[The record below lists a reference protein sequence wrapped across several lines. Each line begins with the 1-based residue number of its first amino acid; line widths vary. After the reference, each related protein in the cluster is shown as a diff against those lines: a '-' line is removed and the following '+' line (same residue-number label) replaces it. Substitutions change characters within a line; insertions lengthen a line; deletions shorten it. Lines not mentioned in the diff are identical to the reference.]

1 MIGERPD
8 AGCLLRADHAQMA
21 RILIA
26 ANGSPSAAHA
36 VTVGVDFA
44 AAQGE
49 AVTFL
54 HVVAPAFARPGRLAA
69 ATLLNPRPYREDEV
83 ALKAAA
89 ALACEAGVEA
99 DVVVVSGD
107 PADEIVSYADTIDAD
122 LIVVGSR
129 GHNAV
134 TTVLIGSVSRGVLRE
149 ARRPVLVARSTA
161 TPKTPI
167 AHVPG

>member
-1 MIGERPD
+1 VIGARPD
-8 AGCLLRADHAQMA
+8 AGGLLRADHAEME

-26 ANGSPSAAHA
+26 ADGSPSAAHA
-36 VTVGVDFA
+36 VTVGVGLA
-44 AAQGE
+44 AAQGA

-69 ATLLNPRPYREDEV
+69 ATLLHPRPYREDELALGAAEDV
-83 ALKAAA
+83 AR
-89 ALACEAGVEA
+89 EAGVEA
-99 DVVVVSGD
+99 DVVIVSGAA
-107 PADEIVSYADTIDAD
+107 ADEIVSYADTIDAD